1 MARKTQE
8 TCIFGGAGHFEPI
21 TLPLPKAQK
30 QAKPRKP
37 KAQPVTVVEP
47 VRMKLGEIREAA
59 EGALARLAVLDVT
72 AARQDFE
79 WIIQLADEGLKA
91 G

>member
-1 MARKTQE
+1 MAKKAKE
-8 TCIFGGAGHFEPI
+8 TDVFGGAGHWEPV
-21 TLPLPKAQK
+21 TLPLPKVTKA
-30 QAKPRKP
+30 RKP
-37 KAQPVTVVEP
+37 KAQPAASVA
-47 VRMKLGEIREAA
+47 KLGEIREAA
-59 EGALARLAVLDVT
+59 AGAIARLAVLDVT